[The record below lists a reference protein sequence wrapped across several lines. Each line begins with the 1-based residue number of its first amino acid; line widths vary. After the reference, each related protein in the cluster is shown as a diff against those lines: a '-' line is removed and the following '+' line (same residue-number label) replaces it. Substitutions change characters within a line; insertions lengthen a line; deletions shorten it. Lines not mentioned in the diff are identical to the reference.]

1 MISDHSQITRFLN
14 EIKSAIMKSTHPL
27 KFFIFAFFLCLLIA
41 GPWQASA
48 FNAGTQDN
56 FENLIGKHDA
66 LLLTAPDGKI
76 IISKNSEKMLIPAST
91 LKIFTAL
98 VALHY
103 LGPDYNFATEFY
115 LDKGKNLKIKGYG
128 DPLLI
133 SEVLQE
139 ISKKLA
145 GKIEKVS
152 NIVLDDSYFA
162 QPLTIPG
169 VSSSIQPYDAPNGAL
184 CVNFNTVNFEQSNGI
199 YISAEPQT
207 PLVPFALKR
216 IKKLGLHQGRIVFS
230 HNNNECTFYAGHLIK
245 HFLNNEGLQTAGIV
259 KTGRVYKDKDRLI
272 YRYVSK
278 STIKEIISRF
288 LEFSNNYT
296 TNQLLITAGAKTH
309 GPPGTLD
316 KGVSA
321 ALSYAKNIL
330 DLEHTHLTEG
340 SGISRKNKTSV
351 KDMEKV
357 LQAFEPYHGL
367 MRHEG
372 REFYKT
378 GTLSGVN
385 TRAGYIEHTTGKL
398 YRFVVFINTP
408 GKSTTRIMK
417 KLYHRVNC
425 EADIQG
431 S

>member
-1 MISDHSQITRFLN
+1 MRL
-14 EIKSAIMKSTHPL
+14 
-27 KFFIFAFFLCLLIA
+27 FIFAVFLCLLIA
-41 GPWQASA
+41 GPWLAAA
-48 FNAGTQDN
+48 FSAGTHGN

-66 LLLTAPDGKI
+66 LLVTAPNEKI
-76 IISKNSEKMLIPAST
+76 IFSKNSEKMLVPAST

-103 LGPDYNFATEFY
+103 LGPDYKFATEFY
-115 LDKGKNLKIKGYG
+115 LDKGQNLKIKGYG

-139 ISKKLA
+139 ISKKVA
-145 GKIEKVS
+145 GKIEKVID
-152 NIVLDDSYFA
+152 IVLDDSYFA

-184 CVNFNTVNFEQSNGI
+184 CVNFNTVNFKQSNGI

-207 PLVPFALKR
+207 PLVPFALNR
-216 IKKLGLHQGRIVFS
+216 IKKLGLHHGRIVFS
-230 HNNNECTFYAGHLIK
+230 HNNNECTFYAGYLIK
-245 HFLNNEGLQTAGIV
+245 HFLNNEGLQTTGIV
-259 KTGRVYKDKDRLI
+259 RTGRVHKSKDRLI
-272 YRYVSK
+272 FRYISK
-278 STIKEIISRF
+278 SPVKEIISRF

-296 TNQLLITAGAKTH
+296 TNQLLIAAGAKTH

-321 ALSYAKNIL
+321 ALSYAKKIL
-330 DLEHTHLTEG
+330 DLKHTHITEG
-340 SGISRKNKTSV
+340 SGISRKNKTSA
-351 KDMEKV
+351 KDMDKV
-357 LQAFEPYHGL
+357 LKAFEPYHGL

-378 GTLSGVN
+378 GTLSGIN
-385 TRAGYIEHTTGKL
+385 TRAGYIEHPTGQL

-408 GKSTTRIMK
+408 GKSTRRIMK
-417 KLYHRVNC
+417 KLHYQLNC
-425 EADIQG
+425 GANIQG